1 MVRHDNTGDAIK
13 HAPSIIRNS
22 LPPFVH
28 GGSLTSMLT
37 ESVTP
42 TATFVIAVLIAT
54 SAQML
59 ASRFRFPPILL
70 WLLAGMSLG
79 PFGLHVLNIEAI
91 RPALHTL
98 IELGLAII
106 LFEGGLNLNLRA
118 LRKNG
123 WVVGR
128 LVIIGPLLT
137 TLIGGAA
144 AHFIAGLNWDMALL
158 LGALVS
164 VGGPTVILPLIRQLR
179 LGRNISQVLTA
190 EAMLI
195 DVIGAILAIVML
207 QFALTPDM
215 SAAHFAQEI
224 LEKIAVGA
232 AIGMAGGRFLPL
244 VLASKWAKDFEIRT
258 IVTLASAWGLFL
270 LADSISSQ
278 AGLLTMLMM
287 GATLQRMEI
296 PDIQRLRHFKGSL
309 SMLLISVLFVLL
321 AGQLDL
327 AIMFDYLWQG
337 LVTFLVLT
345 LFARPL
351 IALLSTLGSR
361 LSFHESAYLAGM
373 APRGV
378 IAAAITSLFA
388 LILHNNGHAQS
399 EMMMALAYII
409 IISSILS
416 YSLLAKPLKKILAID
431 GGDERSVLIVGGGQ
445 IGAELGRALG
455 EDREVR
461 YLDLNSEIVT
471 SLKHSG
477 YYAVC
482 GNALDPFYWELVH
495 AEEIGSA
502 LIMTGSSDH
511 NLHIA
516 RLAHEYYHIPAIY
529 IALQEHDEEK
539 HASLIHQLQTR
550 RLFAKPYNYT
560 YWNDQAYRKRLLY
573 ESRYVE
579 PDSPLI
585 GHRMADVRIPHGV
598 QPITIVR
605 DGQSYIP
612 HDDLQFAAG
621 DEIKILVRPERIQD
635 GQPLVLPPSSD
646 NSSPA

>member
-1 MVRHDNTGDAIK
+1 M
-13 HAPSIIRNS
+13 
-22 LPPFVH
+22 LP
-28 GGSLTSMLT
+28 
-37 ESVTP
+37 EAATP
-42 TATFVIAVLIAT
+42 TATFIIAVLIAT

-59 ASRFRFPPILL
+59 ANRFRFPPILL

-79 PFGLHVLNIEAI
+79 PFGLHVLHVETIE
-91 RPALHTL
+91 PALHTL

-106 LFEGGLNLNLRA
+106 LFEGGLNLNLKA

-137 TLIGGAA
+137 TLIGGTA
-144 AHFIAGLNWDMALL
+144 AHLIAGLDWTLALL
-158 LGALVS
+158 LGTLVS
-164 VGGPTVILPLIRQLR
+164 VGGPTVILPLIQQLR

-207 QFALTPDM
+207 QFALTPDTP
-215 SAAHFAQEI
+215 ATHFAQGI
-224 LEKIAVGA
+224 VEKITVGA
-232 AIGMAGGRFLPL
+232 AIGMAGGRLLPL
-244 VLASKWAKDFEIRT
+244 MLASKWTRDFEIRT
-258 IVTLASAWGLFL
+258 VVTLASAWGLFL
-270 LADSISSQ
+270 LADYISSQ

-296 PDIQRLRHFKGSL
+296 PDIQRLKHFKGSL

-327 AIMFDYLWQG
+327 TLMYHYLWQG
-337 LVTFLVLT
+337 LVIFFILT
-345 LFARPL
+345 LFARPV
-351 IALLSTLGSR
+351 IALLSTFGSR
-361 LSFHESAYLAGM
+361 MSFNESAYLAAM

-388 LILHNNGHAQS
+388 LILQKNGHAQG

-409 IISSILS
+409 IISSILC
-416 YSLLAKPLKKILAID
+416 YSLLAKPLKKFLAID
-431 GGDERSVLIVGGGQ
+431 GGDERSILIIGGGQ

-461 YLDLNSEIVT
+461 FLDLNSEVVT

-482 GNALDPFYWELVH
+482 GNALDPFYWEVVH

-516 RLAHEYYHIPAIY
+516 RLAHENFHIPAIY
-529 IALQEHDEEK
+529 IALQENDEEK
-539 HASLIHQLQTR
+539 HASLIHQLQSR
-550 RLFAKPYNYT
+550 RLFARPYNYT
-560 YWNDQAYRKRLLY
+560 YWNDQAHRKRLLY
-573 ESRYVE
+573 ESRYID

-585 GHRMADVRIPHGV
+585 GYRMADVRIPHGV

-605 DGQSYIP
+605 NSQSYIP
-612 HDDLQFAAG
+612 HDGLQFEAG
-621 DEIKILVRPERIQD
+621 DEIKMLVRPERVQE
-635 GQPLVLPPSSD
+635 GQPLVLPPAS
-646 NSSPA
+646 NKKSPS

>member
-1 MVRHDNTGDAIK
+1 MFPEV
-13 HAPSIIRNS
+13 
-22 LPPFVH
+22 
-28 GGSLTSMLT
+28 
-37 ESVTP
+37 VTP
-42 TATFVIAVLIAT
+42 TTTFVVAVLIAT
-54 SAQML
+54 SAQMV
-59 ASRFRFPPILL
+59 ANRFRFPPILL
-70 WLLAGMSLG
+70 WLLAGMALG
-79 PFGLHVLNIEAI
+79 PFGLHGLHVETIQ
-91 RPALHTL
+91 PALHTL

-106 LFEGGLNLNLRA
+106 LFEGGLNLNLKA

-128 LVIIGPLLT
+128 LVLIGPLLT

-144 AHFIAGLNWDMALL
+144 AHLIAGLDWTLALL

-164 VGGPTVILPLIRQLR
+164 VGGPTVILPLLQQLR
-179 LGRNISQVLTA
+179 LGRKISQILTA

-207 QFALTPDM
+207 QFALTPEM
-215 SAAHFAQEI
+215 SAAAFAQDI
-224 LEKIAVGA
+224 VVKIAVGA
-232 AIGMAGGRFLPL
+232 AIGMAGGRLLPL
-244 VLASKWAKDFEIRT
+244 VLASKWARDSEIRT
-258 IVTLASAWGLFL
+258 IVTLTSAWGLFL

-296 PDIQRLRHFKGSL
+296 PDLQRLKHFKGSL

-327 AIMFDYLWQG
+327 ALMYDYLWQG
-337 LVTFLVLT
+337 LAIFFILAL
-345 LFARPL
+345 LARPL
-351 IALLSTLGSR
+351 IALLSTAGSR
-361 LSFHESAYLAGM
+361 LSRNESAYLAAM

-378 IAAAITSLFA
+378 IGAAITSLFA
-388 LILHNNGHAQS
+388 LILMESGHEQS

-409 IISSILS
+409 IISSILC
-416 YSLLAKPLKKILAID
+416 YSLLAKPLKKIFAID
-431 GGDERSVLIVGGGQ
+431 GGDERSVLIIGGGQ
-445 IGAELGRALG
+445 IGAELGRALA

-461 YLDLNSEIVT
+461 FLDLNSEVVT

-477 YYAVC
+477 HYAVC

-516 RLAHEYYHIPAIY
+516 RLAHDNFHIPAIY
-529 IALQEHDEEK
+529 IALQEDDEKK

-550 RLFAKPYNYT
+550 RLFAKAYNYT

-585 GHRMADVRIPHGV
+585 GHRMADVRILHGI
-598 QPITIVR
+598 QPIAIVR
-605 DGQSYIP
+605 NGQSLIP
-612 HDDLQFAAG
+612 HDNLTFAAG
-621 DEIKILVRPERIQD
+621 DEIKMLVRPERIEK
-635 GQPLVLPPSSD
+635 GQALVLPPAS
-646 NSSPA
+646 NNKAPA

>member
-1 MVRHDNTGDAIK
+1 M
-13 HAPSIIRNS
+13 IIQNN
-22 LPPFVH
+22 LPGFVH
-28 GGSLTSMLT
+28 GGSLTSMFPET
-37 ESVTP
+37 VTP
-42 TATFVIAVLIAT
+42 TTTFVIAVLIAT
-54 SAQML
+54 SAQMV
-59 ASRFRFPPILL
+59 ANRFRFPPILL
-70 WLLAGMSLG
+70 WLLAGMALG
-79 PFGLHVLNIEAI
+79 PFGLHALHVETI

-106 LFEGGLNLNLRA
+106 LFEGGLSLNLKA

-137 TLIGGAA
+137 TLIGGTA
-144 AHFIAGLNWDMALL
+144 AHFIAGLDWSLALL

-164 VGGPTVILPLIRQLR
+164 VGGPTVILPLLQQLR

-207 QFALTPDM
+207 QLALTPDM
-215 SAAHFAQEI
+215 SATTFAQDI
-224 LEKIAVGA
+224 IEKIAVGA
-232 AIGMAGGRFLPL
+232 AIGMAGGRLLPL
-244 VLASKWAKDFEIRT
+244 ILASRWARDLEIRT
-258 IVTLASAWGLFL
+258 IATLTSAWGLFL

-296 PDIQRLRHFKGSL
+296 PDLQRLKHFKGSL

-327 AIMFDYLWQG
+327 GLMFDYLWQG
-337 LVTFLVLT
+337 LAIFFILT
-345 LFARPL
+345 LFVRPL
-351 IALLSTLGSR
+351 IALLSTMGSR
-361 LSFHESAYLAGM
+361 LTFNESAYLAAM

-388 LILHNNGHAQS
+388 LILLDSGHEQS

-409 IISSILS
+409 IIFSILS
-416 YSLLAKPLKKILAID
+416 YSLLAKPLKEILAID
-431 GGDERSVLIVGGGQ
+431 GGDERSVLIIGGGQ
-445 IGAELGRALG
+445 IGAELGRALS

-461 YLDLNSEIVT
+461 FLDLNSEVIT

-477 YYAVC
+477 HYAVC

-495 AEEIGSA
+495 AEEIGSV

-516 RLAHEYYHIPAIY
+516 RLAHDNFHIPAIY
-529 IALQEHDEEK
+529 IALQEDDEEK

-573 ESRYVE
+573 ESRYVDK
-579 PDSPLI
+579 DSLLI
-585 GHRMADVRIPHGV
+585 GQRMADVRILPGI

-605 DGQSYIP
+605 NGQSYIP
-612 HDDLQFAAG
+612 YDDLQFEAG
-621 DEIKILVRPERIQD
+621 DEIKMLVRPERIQE
-635 GQPLVLPPSSD
+635 GQPLVLPPAS
-646 NSSPA
+646 NNKSPS